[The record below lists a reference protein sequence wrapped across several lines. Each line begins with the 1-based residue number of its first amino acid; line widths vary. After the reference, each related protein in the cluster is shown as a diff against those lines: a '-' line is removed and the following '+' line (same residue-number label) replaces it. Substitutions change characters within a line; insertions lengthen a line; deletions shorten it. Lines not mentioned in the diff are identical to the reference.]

1 MSEENLEKEAQT
13 STDEGGEEIQGLSLD
28 EKNTE
33 ETKDEVNDET
43 KDDVQEAPEEYDFS
57 AVELPEG
64 VELDKDLT
72 SEFSQLAKEH
82 NLSNDNASKFMAIGV
97 KLSTQIKE
105 RFEQAVKEAHEN
117 QLNAYKTMLNTD
129 SEIGGAKLKQSLLDA
144 NVAYNEF
151 VSPEAAKLLSDT
163 GLNNHPA
170 IVKVF
175 MNIGKQLKDDAIRQT
190 GDSRKERTALDWYPE
205 METK

>member
-1 MSEENLEKEAQT
+1 MPEENLEKDPQT
-13 STDEGGEEIQGLSLD
+13 SIDEGGEDIQGLSLD
-28 EKNTE
+28 NTNSKENADEETKE
-33 ETKDEVNDET
+33 ETKDEV
-43 KDDVQEAPEEYDFS
+43 QAPEEYDFS

-82 NLSNDNASKFMAIGV
+82 NLSNENASKFMAIGV

-117 QLNAYKTMLNTD
+117 QLKAYKTMLNTD

-151 VSPEAAKLLSDT
+151 VTPEAAKLLSDT